1 AALRSTPGFAPSRSR
16 RTFSGSQ
23 SVSKASRN
31 EVMPFA
37 FARARMSRSSV
48 GSWDSSAERNCSGDS
63 TKATDV
69 SRARFLPG
77 FLPGFVPGFFS
88 GFCESCFA
96 VIGSSAILPQLR
108 CIDGDAVVLQ
118 DPLGV
123 LRPRD
128 QMPLGNA
135 QGLAVQRRLL
145 LSRKV
150 ERGQAFAFEVLH
162 LRPADRRG
170 QEVDGAAP
178 QMRRGVRLHAVGHGV
193 DEAVEIAW
201 TIRRP
206 ADSRPRRS
214 AGL

>member
-1 AALRSTPGFAPSRSR
+1 AALRSTPGFAPSHSR

-37 FARARMSRSSV
+37 FARARMSRSSA

-77 FLPGFVPGFFS
+77 SLPGSVPGFLPGFFS
-88 GFCESCFA
+88 GFCESFFA

-128 QMPLGNA
+128 QMPFGNA

-170 QEVDGAAP
+170 QEVDGAAA
-178 QMRRGVRLHAVGHGV
+178 QMRRGVRLHAIGHGV
-193 DEAVEIAW
+193 DEAVE
-201 TIRRP
+201 
-206 ADSRPRRS
+206 
-214 AGL
+214 

>member
-1 AALRSTPGFAPSRSR
+1 
-16 RTFSGSQ
+16 
-23 SVSKASRN
+23 
-31 EVMPFA
+31 MPFA
-37 FARARMSRSSV
+37 FARARMSRSSA

-77 FLPGFVPGFFS
+77 FFS
-88 GFCESCFA
+88 GFCVSCFA

-118 DPLGV
+118 DPLGAF
-123 LRPRD
+123 RPRD

-170 QEVDGAAP
+170 QEIDGAAP
-178 QMRRGVRLHAVGHGV
+178 QMRR
-193 DEAVEIAW
+193 
-201 TIRRP
+201 
-206 ADSRPRRS
+206 
-214 AGL
+214 

>member
-1 AALRSTPGFAPSRSR
+1 PSRSR

-37 FARARMSRSSV
+37 FARARMSRSSA

-77 FLPGFVPGFFS
+77 FFSGFFS
-88 GFCESCFA
+88 GFCESFFA

-145 LSRKV
+145 PSRKV

-170 QEVDGAAP
+170 QEVDGAAA

-201 TIRRP
+201 TVRR
-206 ADSRPRRS
+206 R
-214 AGL
+214 AG